1 MAAFL
6 LPIVPIPPPPNFAEI
21 FTGLGRGLQ
30 RSTSRNWSPPG
41 GTAAPSGGFAG
52 AHTHPASGRPPVHV
66 HPCRAHPPILAR
78 RAWRGEVRVVPGR
91 RFRWAKPQA
100 RAKAKARG
108 FPGQRAARL
117 SGGLAA
123 RGAAFGGGAHP
134 SGGFAG
140 ARAFAG
146 RGTRALTGRSPPSGG
161 LRAAHTFPARVGFS
175 FAPGRR
181 ARETRHA
188 HIRKFLLR
196 KGFFVKF
203 ELFFARN
210 LGASVGLLFRRFRG
224 IYVSRRGA
232 GRSPKAAA
240 AKHKTPTAKGETSHE
255 NPNFRY
261 RD

>member
-6 LPIVPIPPPPNFAEI
+6 LPIGQIPPPPNFAEI
-21 FTGLGRGLQ
+21 FTGLGRGRQ
-30 RSTSRNWSPPG
+30 RNTSRNWSPPG

-52 AHTHPASGRPPVHV
+52 AHTHPASGRSPVHV

-91 RFRWAKPQA
+91 RARRAKPQA
-100 RAKAKARG
+100 RAKAQSPGLSGEKGGAPFGRFGGARG
-108 FPGQRAARL
+108 GVWR
-117 SGGLAA
+117 
-123 RGAAFGGGAHP
+123 RGAPFGWFRRGA
-134 SGGFAG
+134 GFCG
-140 ARAFAG
+140 ARRAG
-146 RGTRALTGRSPPSGG
+146 RRLTGRSPPSGG

-175 FAPGRR
+175 FAPGVH

-232 GRSPKAAA
+232 KPKGRRREAQNANR
-240 AKHKTPTAKGETSHE
+240 ERR
-255 NPNFRY
+255 NFP
-261 RD
+261 